1 MQIVVTARHGHLSAE
16 HQAEVKDRTEK
27 LLQYFN
33 RVEAINVIVNLEHRH
48 GPIDVE
54 IQLNAEHKH
63 DFIAKASDK
72 DVFVAIDIAIEKM
85 EHQIHKYKEKIQDH
99 RRTPAMGDLPPT
111 VE

>member
-16 HQAEVKDRTEK
+16 HQQQVEDKVGK
-27 LLQYFN
+27 LLHYFN
-33 RVEAINVIVNLEHRH
+33 RVEAINVTINLAHRH

-63 DFIAKASDK
+63 DFVAKATEN
-72 DVFVAIDIAIEKM
+72 DVFIALDVALEKM

-99 RRTPAMGDLPPT
+99 RRTPANGDLPQ
-111 VE
+111 